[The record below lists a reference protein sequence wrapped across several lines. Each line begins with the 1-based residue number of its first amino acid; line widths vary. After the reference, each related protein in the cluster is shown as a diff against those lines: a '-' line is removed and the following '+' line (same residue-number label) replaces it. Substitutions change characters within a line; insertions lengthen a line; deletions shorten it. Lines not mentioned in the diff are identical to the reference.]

1 MIKIK
6 SPSSKIFNK
15 KLNSKSIKS
24 PVIITFNLNWK
35 QYQYFKLEQYQHIK
49 DSFEKN
55 NINAEL
61 LPILIDSRTDLDERM
76 KQFSNEISKFCDIYN
91 SKVHVVSYSL
101 ASLAARS
108 FIYLSNGEDYIKTIT
123 TVGSPNK

>member
-1 MIKIK
+1 MIKLK
-6 SPSSKIFNK
+6 SQTSKIFNK

-24 PVIITFNLNWK
+24 PVLITFNLNWK

-61 LPILIDSRTDLDERM
+61 LPILTDSRTDLDERM
-76 KQFSNEISKFCDIYN
+76 KQFSQQISNYCDIYD

-108 FIYLSNGEDYIKTIT
+108 FISLLDGESYIKTIT